1 MSPEHEEH
9 GEHGEHGGDGMIVD
23 RRQLAIVARKLR
35 ISAANGSA
43 DSK

>member
-1 MSPEHEEH
+1 MSPEHE
-9 GEHGEHGGDGMIVD
+9 EHGEHGGDGMIVD

-35 ISAANGSA
+35 ISAANASA